1 MAVTT
6 KSKTYYTTRTVV
18 RFIFRVIVLLTA
30 YVVLHVVAS
39 SIWNTLLFF
48 AVIACGILI
57 YDNKTKQSEEE

>member
-1 MAVTT
+1 MAVAS
-6 KSKTYYTTRTVV
+6 KSRTYYTTRSVV
-18 RFIFRVIVLLTA
+18 RFIFRVILLLTA

-57 YDNKTKQSEEE
+57 YDYKTKQSDEE